1 MTRPR
6 IVVVGAGFVGIE
18 CLHRLERKLAPRDA
32 ELILISPQDYQLYL
46 PLLPHVAAGV
56 LTPQSVAVSL
66 RRRLRR
72 TKIVPGVA
80 IGIDAK
86 AKVCVVRRSTGEVTV
101 KPYDHLVIAAGS
113 TTRTFDIPGLT
124 DHALGVKTLAQAA
137 YIRDHVIAQLDL
149 AAATVDQEERAARL
163 QFVVVGGGY
172 AGVETAACLQRL
184 TTNALKRYPRL
195 DPTLVR
201 WHLVDVAPRLLPEL
215 GERLGVKAMAML
227 RERGI
232 EFSLGTS
239 VAAVDETT
247 VKLTDGRTL
256 PSRTLI
262 WTAGVAASPLVGT
275 IGAETVRGRI
285 TATNQL
291 TVPGFEGLYAA
302 GDVAAVPD
310 DAKGG
315 DAICPPTA
323 QHAQR
328 QGKVLADNIV
338 ANMTG
343 APLKPYHHKDLGLV
357 VDLGGADAVSK
368 PLGIELHGL
377 PAQVVARGYHVMAL
391 PTFTARTRV
400 LVNWGLNAVAGDD
413 FVRTDFQDSRPKTL
427 QDFERTKAYLSA
439 EEVREHSAMLNA
451 GTA

>member
-6 IVVVGAGFVGIE
+6 IVVVGAGFVGVE
-18 CLHRLERKLAPRDA
+18 CLHRLERKLSPRDA

-80 IGIDAK
+80 IGIDAE
-86 AKVCVVRRSTGEVTV
+86 AKVCIVRKTTGEITA

-124 DHALGVKTLAQAA
+124 DHALGVKTLGQGA
-137 YIRDHVIAQLDL
+137 YIRDHVIDQLDL
-149 AAATVDQEERAARL
+149 AAAAVDEEERRARL

-184 TTNALKRYPRL
+184 TTNALKRYSRL
-195 DPTLVR
+195 DPSLVR

-239 VAAVDETT
+239 VASVDDTC
-247 VKLTDGRTL
+247 VKLTDGRSL

-262 WTAGVAASPLVGT
+262 WTAGVAASPLVT
-275 IGAETVRGRI
+275 TLGAETVRGRI
-285 TATNQL
+285 ISSDQL
-291 TVPGFEGLYAA
+291 KVPGYDGLYAA

-310 DAKGG
+310 VAKGG

-338 ANMTG
+338 ASMTG
-343 APLKPYHHKDLGLV
+343 APLKPYIHKDLGLV

-368 PLGIELHGL
+368 PLGVELHGL

-391 PTFTARTRV
+391 PTLTARARV

-413 FVRTDFQDSRPKTL
+413 FVRTGFQDNKPKTL
-427 QDFERTKAYLSA
+427 QDFERTKSYLA
-439 EEVREHSAMLNA
+439 PEEVKAYGAEVRAQA
-451 GTA
+451 